1 MDDDTQMSASPRLQE
16 LVSQW
21 SGSKGDTPRF
31 PRQSQNQPGPELG
44 WRMGLASIAPFGST
58 NGALT
63 PTTTQ
68 PREAQAEIAGLVHG
82 LEKRLL
88 PSVQPAKHFSG
99 ESDERGNQDDGPYP
113 GPARLELHR
122 SVSEGRSSTGASVCL
137 KLGNLLLASAVR
149 DCLPIVARG
158 SQQHV
163 EQHAEE
169 HHHAAWQQMA

>member
-68 PREAQAEIAGLVHG
+68 PREAHSRDSWIGARPGKTAL
-82 LEKRLL
+82 
-88 PSVQPAKHFSG
+88 AKCT
-99 ESDERGNQDDGPYP
+99 
-113 GPARLELHR
+113 A
-122 SVSEGRSSTGASVCL
+122 
-137 KLGNLLLASAVR
+137 
-149 DCLPIVARG
+149 
-158 SQQHV
+158 
-163 EQHAEE
+163 
-169 HHHAAWQQMA
+169 